1 MSRTLNAGSDFQRG
15 LVTTGNTVFGGHRPS
30 AIDSSANQHRK

>member
-15 LVTTGNTVFGGHRPS
+15 LVTTGNTVVRRTAAIGHRLFREPTS
-30 AIDSSANQHRK
+30 